1 MRAFQLTLRRFRGRG
16 NRVDNTKDLHRF
28 VFYGEWLENIK
39 GLPNEQQMKIIYD
52 MVQYGTGNEPQFQD
66 DPVVAMG
73 LNFVKGAID
82 KSKQDYINK
91 INSGNNYGRKKTTS
105 DNVIYNLAHNE
116 HLTVKQ
122 IVERT
127 GYGESTIQHSKGW
140 ANRQLEGCKFEF

>member
-1 MRAFQLTLRRFRGRG
+1 MRAFQLILRRLRGRG

-39 GLPNEQQMKIIYD
+39 GLPDEQQMKIIYD
-52 MVQYGTGNEPQFQD
+52 MVQYGTGNEPQFQN

-91 INSGNNYGRKKTTS
+91 INNGNSYGRKKVV
-105 DNVIYNLAHNE
+105 DNNEIYNLAKNGMNS
-116 HLTVKQ
+116 TQ
-122 IVERT
+122 ISEELGISKSSVDHSEGWKKRKKKDVE
-127 GYGESTIQHSKGW
+127 
-140 ANRQLEGCKFEF
+140 FVF

>member
-1 MRAFQLTLRRFRGRG
+1 
-16 NRVDNTKDLHRF
+16 
-28 VFYGEWLENIK
+28 
-39 GLPNEQQMKIIYD
+39 

-122 IVERT
+122 IAERT

-140 ANRQLEGCKFEF
+140 VNRQLEGCKFEF

>member
-1 MRAFQLTLRRFRGRG
+1 MRTFQLTLRRFRGRG

-91 INSGNNYGRKKTTS
+91 INNGNNYGRKKTIS
-105 DNVIYNLAHNE
+105 DNVIYDLAHNE
-116 HLTVKQ
+116 RLTAQQ
-122 IVERT
+122 IADRT
-127 GYGESTIQHSKGW
+127 GYGKSTIQHSKGW
-140 ANRQLEGCKFEF
+140 VNRQLEDCKFEF